1 MVQHKGVIVNSLSIY
16 LPIKDEEV
24 TESNR
29 NRVLD
34 RLVYLQEQLVKGKG
48 TGAEKQE
55 KDRLL
60 PLVLK
65 YYEKLEE
72 YEKTET
78 A

>member
-1 MVQHKGVIVNSLSIY
+1 MNSPSVY

-24 TESNR
+24 NDSNR
-29 NRVLD
+29 NQVLD
-34 RLVYLQEQLVKGKG
+34 RLVYLQEQLDKGKG

-65 YYEKLEE
+65 YYDKLEAR
-72 YEKTET
+72 K
-78 A
+78 